1 MLGRAAAVALA
12 FLAGAAQAIVVS
24 SPTATSVWSQS
35 ADGDA
40 RIEWSLLPA
49 TFPPPATQYFDIYMR
64 NGVGAMY
71 TPSLNLLLATKVD
84 SLASTYLDVAA
95 TDKFVPGPG
104 YQLFFSDPANPA
116 TVYCDSDVFAIG
128 SYEINGPPP
137 TSTSSSTD
145 ETSTQA
151 EASASSTESSVAAA
165 PSSTEETT
173 AELSSTDVSPSEP
186 APSNTD
192 SSSTSSGMITSV
204 TPSSSPSPVPD
215 SLSSSSSAPQGGITA
230 APAPGG
236 PNEQGFNLV
245 PSGASAARGGLSAAA
260 GLSLLAGAG
269 AALLL

>member
-1 MLGRAAAVALA
+1 MLGRATAAALVV
-12 FLAGAAQAIVVS
+12 LAGVAQAIVVS

-49 TFPPPATQYFDIYMR
+49 TSPPPATQYFDIYLR

-128 SYEINGPPP
+128 SYEINGPSP
-137 TSTSSSTD
+137 TSSSSSD
-145 ETSTQA
+145 VDSSTQA
-151 EASASSTESSVAAA
+151 EASASSTETRAAAA
-165 PSSTEETT
+165 PTSTEETT
-173 AELSSTDVSPSEP
+173 VEPSSTETLSYEP
-186 APSNTD
+186 ASTD
-192 SSSTSSGMITSV
+192 STSTSSGMITSV
-204 TPSSSPSPVPD
+204 TSSSSPSPAPV
-215 SLSSSSSAPQGGITA
+215 SSSSSSAPAGGITA

-245 PSGASAARGGLSAAA
+245 PSGASGVRAGLSAAA

>member
-1 MLGRAAAVALA
+1 MLGRATAAALA

-49 TFPPPATQYFDIYMR
+49 TSPPPATQYFDIYLR

-71 TPSLNLLLATKVD
+71 MPSLNLLLATKVD
-84 SLASTYLDVAA
+84 SLASTHLDVAA

-137 TSTSSSTD
+137 TSTSSPID
-145 ETSTQA
+145 ETTTQA
-151 EASASSTESSVAAA
+151 EASAPSTETSDAVA
-165 PSSTEETT
+165 PTSTEETSV
-173 AELSSTDVSPSEP
+173 ELSSTEASPSEP
-186 APSNTD
+186 APTSTD
-192 SSSTSSGMITSV
+192 SISTSSGMITSV
-204 TPSSSPSPVPD
+204 TSSSSPSPSPD
-215 SLSSSSSAPQGGITA
+215 SSSSSSAPAGGITA

-245 PSGASAARGGLSAAA
+245 PSGASGTRARLSAAV